1 MLENLRLHQKLESRR
16 IETMSDSNKAFS
28 GQRLRVARLFRG
40 KGQFDVGNALRISQ
54 QFIGDVEREAKS
66 PSAELVRAFGD
77 LLGFE
82 TEYFYGS
89 TLDEFLDSQCNF
101 RRRRTTPISIR
112 NRALA
117 YGTLLGQFWSY
128 AAKQLNFPQ
137 DTMPILNASGKA
149 EVERAVE
156 RCRNR
161 WGLGLDTPIQNMV
174 RIVEKAGV
182 PVTRFGDVGEKVDA
196 FSRAGQPSIVV
207 LNSKP
212 ASRCRR
218 DLAHECAHLVLHR
231 NKPTGTPDIER
242 EADHFA
248 RAFLLPRDG
257 FRREFPRAPYSGIW
271 EALFRLKIRWRV
283 SLADLILRA
292 ADLSLINGVQ
302 YLRLYK
308 ELSKQGWLK
317 AEPHEFEGESP
328 EILPAV
334 FEQLKASD
342 VAYDLGWSLATL
354 AEITGVPLE
363 AKSRANVRNLPFAK
377 RIEA

>member
-1 MLENLRLHQKLESRR
+1 MFDNNE
-16 IETMSDSNKAFS
+16 IFS
-28 GQRLRVARLFRG
+28 GQRLRIARVFRG
-40 KGQFDVGNALRISQ
+40 NTQFDIGNALRISQ
-54 QFIGDVEREAKS
+54 QFIGDVERGTKS
-66 PSAELVRAFGD
+66 PSDELVRAFGD

-82 TEYFYGS
+82 PEYFHGS
-89 TLDEFLDSQCNF
+89 CLDEFLDSECNF

-128 AAKQLNFPQ
+128 AARQLNLPQ
-137 DTMPILNASGKA
+137 DTMPVLNATGKA

-156 RCRNR
+156 WCRNR
-161 WGLGLDTPIQNMV
+161 WSLGLDTPIKNMV

-182 PVTRFGDVGEKVDA
+182 PVACFGDVGEKVDA

-207 LNSKP
+207 LSNKS

-218 DLAHECAHLVLHR
+218 DLAHEIAHLVLHR
-231 NKPTGTPDIER
+231 NRPTGTPDTER

-257 FRREFPRAPYSGIW
+257 FRREFPRPPFSGIW
-271 EALFRLKIRWRV
+271 EALFQLKIRWRA

-317 AEPHEFEGESP
+317 AEPYEFDSESP

-334 FEQLKASD
+334 FAQLKASKGVDRSD
-342 VAYDLGWSLATL
+342 VARNLGWNPMTL
-354 AEITGVPLE
+354 VEITGVPLE
-363 AKSRANVRNLPFAK
+363 SKPRTNILTLPFGK
-377 RIEA
+377 RVEA